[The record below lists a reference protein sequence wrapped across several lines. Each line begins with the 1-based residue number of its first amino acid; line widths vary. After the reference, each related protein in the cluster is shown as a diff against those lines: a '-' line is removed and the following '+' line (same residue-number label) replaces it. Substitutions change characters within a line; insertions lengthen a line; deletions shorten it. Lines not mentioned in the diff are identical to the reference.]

1 MGEVGEGPQ
10 RRQRPRRRL
19 ALGTRDD
26 EQLGALQRRSRAAI
40 GRALIP
46 QVTNVWQGW
55 PSRGGTWNRSTWTSF
70 GSGSSQYRGDGTEVR
85 DDVLADGLE
94 EPRVG
99 IDRCRRRGALFMS
112 IDRLA
117 AGGMLRSSTARS
129 IRVASLAPP
138 MTDTPRDPATEV
150 HRVADPSATRV
161 ASYLAQRDEVS
172 RVLLLYSGGLDTSVM
187 LKWIQDEYEAE
198 VVALTVNLGQPGED
212 YEVVRGK
219 ALRLGALD
227 CHVVDAREEFA
238 SEYVLPAIKA
248 NADYG
253 DGYPLFTALGRPL
266 IAKLAVEYARRT
278 GCDTIA
284 HGCTGKG
291 NDQVRIEG
299 TVATLA
305 PELKVI
311 APVRSWAMGRDEE
324 IAYARKHG
332 IPVKG
337 GTESAPYSIDDNLW
351 GRSSEGKWIED
362 LSHAP
367 DDDVFQLVTRPEL
380 APDEAEVVTVGF
392 EAGVPVALDGERLGI
407 VELID
412 RAAEIG
418 MRHGVGIV
426 DHIEDRIVGLK
437 VRDIYEVPAAA
448 IILKA
453 HRELERLTGTIHQ
466 NQFKPG
472 LDQKWAYLVYA
483 GLWWEPL
490 RTDLEAYIEHVNE
503 RVTGTIGLKLFKG
516 SVRVVTRESPNAV
529 YDAQLAT
536 FADSGGLFSQQAS
549 PGFIELWSL
558 QSRMARR
565 LREGSSG

>member
-1 MGEVGEGPQ
+1 MTDES
-10 RRQRPRRRL
+10 
-19 ALGTRDD
+19 ALPDPDAR
-26 EQLGALQRRSRAAI
+26 
-40 GRALIP
+40 
-46 QVTNVWQGW
+46 
-55 PSRGGTWNRSTWTSF
+55 
-70 GSGSSQYRGDGTEVR
+70 TEVR
-85 DDVLADGLE
+85 
-94 EPRVG
+94 
-99 IDRCRRRGALFMS
+99 
-112 IDRLA
+112 
-117 AGGMLRSSTARS
+117 
-129 IRVASLAPP
+129 
-138 MTDTPRDPATEV
+138 
-150 HRVADPSATRV
+150 HVADPTRV
-161 ASYLAQRDEVS
+161 RVAGYLAEPDEVS

-212 YEVVRGK
+212 YEVVKGK

-238 SEYVLPAIKA
+238 REYVLPAIHA

-266 IAKLAVEYARRT
+266 IAKLAVDYARET

-291 NDQVRIEG
+291 NDQVRIES
-299 TVATLA
+299 TIATLA

-311 APVRSWAMGRDEE
+311 APVRSWQMGRDEE
-324 IAYARKHG
+324 IAYARANG

-337 GTESAPYSIDDNLW
+337 GTETAPYSIDDNLW

-380 APDEAEVVTVGF
+380 APDEPETVEIRF
-392 EAGVPVALDGERLGI
+392 DAGVPVEIDGESM
-407 VELID
+407 ELVPLLE
-412 RAAEIG
+412 RAAELG
-418 MRHGVGIV
+418 CKHGVGIV

-448 IILKA
+448 LILTA
-453 HRELERLTGTIHQ
+453 HSELERLCGTIHQ
-466 NQFKPG
+466 NQFKPR
-472 LDQKWAYLVYA
+472 LDQQWAYLVYA

-490 RTDLEAYIEHVNE
+490 RTDIEGYIARVNE
-503 RVTGTIGLKLFKG
+503 RVTGTIGLKLYKG

-529 YDAQLAT
+529 YDATLAS
-536 FADSGGLFSQQAS
+536 FAQSGGLFSQHAS
-549 PGFIELWSL
+549 PGFIEIWSL
-558 QSRMARR
+558 QSRMAHR
-565 LREGSSG
+565 LRES